1 MFFER
6 KAALVVF
13 KRSYKQPM
21 LTSQKK
27 LILWTGNRHSGKTTR
42 AAYLAR
48 EAYKTGFNVA
58 GLLAPSLYHN
68 STLIGFDAFDLKNN
82 SRTPLARRNHGE
94 TQTRQFKF
102 IPEGLQFG
110 YLALSEKATKSV
122 DLIIVDEFGP
132 LELDGRIWR
141 KNVDSLL
148 SRSNSTILLV
158 VRQELVKTVRRLYK
172 DIFCR
177 ELAANEPESISTVI
191 DILKKHRQL
200 HRAGK

>member
-42 AAYLAR
+42 AADLAR

-158 VRQELVKTVRRLYK
+158 VRQELVKTVRRLYT